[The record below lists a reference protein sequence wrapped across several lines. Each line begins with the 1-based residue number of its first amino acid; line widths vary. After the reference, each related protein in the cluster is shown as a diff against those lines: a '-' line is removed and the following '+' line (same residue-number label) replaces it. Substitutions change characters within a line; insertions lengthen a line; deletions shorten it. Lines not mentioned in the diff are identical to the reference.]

1 MRTIPIDLKIEARD
15 DTTQRTIE
23 ISAVAG
29 ARFSLR
35 DTQLMRKQLDDAI
48 ARDGYYSSATRTNP
62 SIFRIG
68 RYLLT
73 QEPQIEV
80 QGSRTSGEAEVV
92 AIRDGRELFITVG
105 SDHCDR
111 EIDPL
116 FPDKP
121 KQMCP
126 HPIASTAWPYAEV
139 KDHWDQLHICSHVE
153 INGHSVALQ
162 DSTIDTQVHLE
173 TLLAMDE
180 VKQLPE
186 KHVLYCGS
194 VTYMV
199 DAIAKTVREKSLP
212 PETAQGCGDQFKM
225 RLHDPVLNRTIEH
238 AYQPVP
244 LGDDLHE
251 RSQITAPQK
260 PDRR

>member
-1 MRTIPIDLKIEARD
+1 MKW
-15 DTTQRTIE
+15 
-23 ISAVAG
+23 
-29 ARFSLR
+29 SLR
-35 DTQLMRKQLDDAI
+35 ARALSVIGVVTLMVMALGVPASAEEPAGYPGADPALYTPPFTLTFPVEGSHGFSDTF
-48 ARDGYYSSATRTNP
+48 G
-62 SIFRIG
+62 
-68 RYLLT
+68 
-73 QEPQIEV
+73 
-80 QGSRTSGEAEVV
+80 
-92 AIRDGRELFITVG
+92 AIRDGGEIFISVG
-105 SDHCDR
+105 SDQCDR

-126 HPIASTAWPYAEV
+126 HPIATVAWPYAEV